1 MRDSLR
7 TAKVGLLVVAGLVA
21 AFAIY
26 RYVEERAG
34 GGNEYRV
41 YALFDDAR
49 GLVPKSRV
57 VIAGIPVGIIDRITL
72 AGTQARVDMLINE
85 GVPLHRDAT
94 VGMRTESLLGEKIL
108 VLNPG
113 TMTEG
118 VGGVPVVPLVEDGD
132 RINVANTSPGM
143 DDLMT
148 QMSRV
153 LENVEGITAQLNRT
167 FGTDAAG
174 AQMSAAL
181 QNLSEELEAVNR
193 TIQSNEEA
201 IHHTLASLEATTS
214 AAQPRI
220 AEILEHVEAA
230 TRNVAELLQARRPD
244 LDRATGDLDDTIAS
258 IHSAAD
264 ELNGVLADTHEVTGR
279 LARGEGTVG
288 RLTSDE
294 TLIDEVEGAAEGV
307 NNLVGG
313 LARLRTVVE
322 LRSEYNFFA
331 NTFKT
336 YFSVRLYPRED
347 RYFLIQLI
355 DDPRGFR
362 SVTQT
367 TVQRSPPAP
376 GESNQYTEQRTTVSE
391 KLRFTIMLAKR
402 IGFATF
408 RFGLLESSGGLG
420 LDLHVFDDRL
430 ELSTDVFD
438 IGQQVF
444 PRLRVRAAFEVVS
457 RVWILGG
464 IDDAL
469 NDTNDFFLGLMLRF
483 DDEDLK
489 TILPFLGGI
498 SSSSL

>member
-7 TAKVGLLVVAGLVA
+7 TAKVGLLVVVGLVA

-26 RYVEERAG
+26 RYVEERASG
-34 GGNEYRV
+34 GDGYRV

-72 AGTQARVDMLINE
+72 DGTMARVDIVIND
-85 GVPLHRDAT
+85 GVALHRDAS
-94 VGMRTESLLGEKIL
+94 VAMRTESLLGEKIL
-108 VLNPG
+108 ILNPG
-113 TMTEG
+113 TMTLTTAG
-118 VGGVPVVPLVEDGD
+118 DPVVPLMEEGG
-132 RINVANTSPGM
+132 RITVAASSPGM
-143 DDLMT
+143 DELMA

-153 LENVEGITAQLNRT
+153 LENVQGVTQQLNRS

-181 QNLSEELEAVNR
+181 QSLSEALEAVNR

-201 IHHTLASLEATTS
+201 IHHTLENIDRTTT
-214 AAQPRI
+214 AAQPHV
-220 AEILEHVEAA
+220 AEILEHVESA
-230 TRNVAELLQARRPD
+230 TRNVAELLSERRPD
-244 LDRATGDLDDTIAS
+244 LDRATGELDDTIAS

-264 ELNGVLADTHEVTGR
+264 ELNGVLEDTHDVTGR
-279 LARGEGTVG
+279 VARGEGTIG

-307 NNLVGG
+307 NTLVGG

-331 NTFKT
+331 STFKT
-336 YFSVRLYPRED
+336 YFSIRLIPRED
-347 RYFLIQLI
+347 RYFLVQLI

-362 SVTQT
+362 SVTRT
-367 TVQRSPPAP
+367 TVQRTPPAP
-376 GESNQYTEQRTTVSE
+376 GEAYQYTEQRSTVTE
-391 KLRFTIMLAKR
+391 KLRFSIMLAKR

-408 RFGLLESSGGLG
+408 RFGLLESTGGLG
-420 LDLHVFDDRL
+420 VDLHVFEDRL
-430 ELSTDVFD
+430 ELTTDVFD
-438 IGQQVF
+438 IGEQIF
-444 PRLRVRAAFEVVS
+444 PRLRLRAAFEVVS

-464 IDDAL
+464 VDDAL
-469 NDTNDFFLGLMLRF
+469 NDSNDFFLGLMLRF
-483 DDEDLK
+483 DDQDLK
-489 TILPFLGGI
+489 TILPFVGGI
-498 SSSSL
+498 SGGL

>member
-26 RYVEERAG
+26 RYVEERASG
-34 GGNEYRV
+34 GDGYSI

-57 VIAGIPVGIIDRITL
+57 VIAGIPVGIIDHITL
-72 AGTQARVDMLINE
+72 SGTQARVDLLINE
-85 GVPLHRDAT
+85 GVDLHRDAT

-108 VLNPG
+108 ILNPG
-113 TMTEG
+113 TMTET
-118 VGGVPVVPLVEDGD
+118 VDGGPVVPLLEEGD
-132 RINVANTSPGM
+132 RIAVANNSPGM
-143 DDLMT
+143 DDLMA

-153 LENVEGITAQLNRT
+153 LENIQGVTAQLNRS
-167 FGTDAAG
+167 FGTDEAG
-174 AQMSAAL
+174 NQMSLAL
-181 QNLSEELEAVNR
+181 QNLSEALEAVNR
-193 TIQSNEEA
+193 TIRSNEEA
-201 IHHTLASLEATTS
+201 IHHTLENLDQTTT
-214 AAQPRI
+214 AAQPQVM
-220 AEILEHVEAA
+220 AILEHVEEA
-230 TRNVAELLQARRPD
+230 TRNVAELLRERRPD
-244 LDRATGDLDDTIAS
+244 LDRATGELDDTLAS

-264 ELNGVLADTHEVTGR
+264 ELNGVLDDTHEVTGR
-279 LARGEGTVG
+279 MARGEGTIG

-336 YFSVRLYPRED
+336 YFSIRLFPRED
-347 RYFLIQLI
+347 RYFLVQLI

-362 SVTQT
+362 TVTRT

-376 GESNQYTEQRTTVSE
+376 GEANQYTEQRTTVSE
-391 KLRFTIMLAKR
+391 KLRFSIMLAKR

-408 RFGLLESSGGLG
+408 RFGLLESTGGLG
-420 LDLHVFDDRL
+420 LDFHVFDDRL

-444 PRLRVRAAFEVVS
+444 PRLRMRAAFEVVS

-464 IDDAL
+464 VDDAL

-483 DDEDLK
+483 DDDDLK
-489 TILPFLGGI
+489 TILPFLGGL
-498 SSSSL
+498 SGGL

>member
-1 MRDSLR
+1 M
-7 TAKVGLLVVAGLVA
+7 
-21 AFAIY
+21 
-26 RYVEERAG
+26 
-34 GGNEYRV
+34 
-41 YALFDDAR
+41 
-49 GLVPKSRV
+49 
-57 VIAGIPVGIIDRITL
+57 
-72 AGTQARVDMLINE
+72 
-85 GVPLHRDAT
+85 
-94 VGMRTESLLGEKIL
+94 
-108 VLNPG
+108 
-113 TMTEG
+113 
-118 VGGVPVVPLVEDGD
+118 
-132 RINVANTSPGM
+132 
-143 DDLMT
+143 
-148 QMSRV
+148 
-153 LENVEGITAQLNRT
+153 
-167 FGTDAAG
+167 
-174 AQMSAAL
+174 
-181 QNLSEELEAVNR
+181 
-193 TIQSNEEA
+193 
-201 IHHTLASLEATTS
+201 
-214 AAQPRI
+214 
-220 AEILEHVEAA
+220 
-230 TRNVAELLQARRPD
+230 
-244 LDRATGDLDDTIAS
+244 
-258 IHSAAD
+258 
-264 ELNGVLADTHEVTGR
+264 LADTHEVTGR